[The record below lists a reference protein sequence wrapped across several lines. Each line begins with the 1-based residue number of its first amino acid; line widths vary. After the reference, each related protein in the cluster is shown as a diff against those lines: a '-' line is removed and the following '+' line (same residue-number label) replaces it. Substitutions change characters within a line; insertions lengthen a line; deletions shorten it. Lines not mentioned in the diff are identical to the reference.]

1 MDTTVTSSTQTP
13 DWSALEGSAGEA
25 LEESAAGAN
34 SFIGVLGDVAG
45 GVPGAVGGILLS
57 PASAGGETQQGQ
69 VEGQPGLTFGYHPD
83 DPIPEGSAIPPHMGA
98 PPPAVDQANVETFP
112 ATQPAG
118 ATHTGTP
125 APQVTAG
132 NTESFP
138 ASQKNGPTVL
148 EARAQPPVTELPAP
162 AGSPEGTRSY
172 QVGGNTITL
181 IPQPGGTYKAD
192 VTIREDFGDV
202 VRSSA
207 TKQASADARADGA
220 DGDVGFH
227 TTAHRFFPG
236 LTETI
241 VPGNGALNNSNYRAM
256 ENKIAA
262 AVADGY
268 TVAGTIAPLPA
279 DQTRP
284 DRFSVELMA
293 RDSAGK
299 AAYEIGGIFPNEAP

>member
-1 MDTTVTSSTQTP
+1 VGQIWADGTVSLDPAWLQTKGLVP
-13 DWSALEGSAGEA
+13 FSATP
-25 LEESAAGAN
+25 AAPLIHA
-34 SFIGVLGDVAG
+34 
-45 GVPGAVGGILLS
+45 
-57 PASAGGETQQGQ
+57 
-69 VEGQPGLTFGYHPD
+69 

-207 TKQASADARADGA
+207 TKQASADARANGA